1 MRKPLSLAVLGSAL
15 ALLIISHVSA
25 AEETISIMVDG
36 LPLDAKA
43 VAIRDEVYV
52 PAWILE
58 NYAHTKVTWLRGSN
72 LLEIHTEAPAPPSL
86 PPRGK
91 VRIKIGVYLK
101 SHGFVVGRNTRLYV
115 LNIDPKEFL
124 FPEGKSPSAR
134 AHEAA
139 IERIG
144 AISPAMHEYLE
155 LPPTERF
162 SPKGWKIVS
171 TMPGEEIA
179 TLTAIVDKYELLYK
193 GLYYDLVT
201 NLVIQKEQQ
210 ANESAVIDESMKGV
224 KIENVPVK
232 EDGSAEIVLGN
243 GFYFLYARML
253 YRNRQVVWNL
263 PVSVRGGE
271 TSIELSNRNAAIVQ

>member
-1 MRKPLSLAVLGSAL
+1 MRKSFTRTIIRSVLT
-15 ALLIISHVSA
+15 LIVFSGVSA

-58 NYAHTKVTWLRGSN
+58 NYAHTRVDWIRGSS
-72 LLEIHTEAPAPPSL
+72 LLEIHTTAPVRTPVPS
-86 PPRGK
+86 RGK
-91 VRIKIGVYLK
+91 IKIRIGVYLE
-101 SHGFVVGRNTRLYV
+101 SQGFVVGRTTRLYV
-115 LNIDPKEFL
+115 LNLDPKDFR
-124 FPEGKSPSAR
+124 FPGGKAPSVR

-144 AISPAMHEYLE
+144 EVSQAVHEYLE

-171 TMPGEEIA
+171 KMPDEEIA
-179 TLTAIVDKYELLYK
+179 TLTNIVGKYEFLYK
-193 GLYYDLVT
+193 SLYYDLMT

-210 ANESAVIDESMKGV
+210 VNQSVVIDHSMKGV

-232 EDGSAEIVLGN
+232 ENGSAEIDLPN
-243 GFYFLYARML
+243 GLYFLYARML
-253 YRNRQVVWNL
+253 FRNRQVVWNL
-263 PVSVRGGE
+263 PITVRGGE
-271 TSIELSNRNAAIVQ
+271 TAIELSNRNAAIVQ

>member
-1 MRKPLSLAVLGSAL
+1 MRQSFSRTLIRSVL
-15 ALLIISHVSA
+15 ALIVFSGVST

-36 LPLDAKA
+36 QPLDAKA

-58 NYAHTKVTWLRGSN
+58 NYAHTKVDWLRGSN
-72 LLEIHTEAPAPPSL
+72 LLEIHTTAPALTPVPS
-86 PPRGK
+86 RGK
-91 VRIKIGVYLK
+91 VRIKIGVYLE
-101 SHGFVVGRNTRLYV
+101 SQGFVVGRTTRLYV
-115 LNIDPKEFL
+115 LNIDPKEFR
-124 FPEGKSPSAR
+124 FSGGKSPSVR

-144 AISPAMHEYLE
+144 AVSQAMHKYLE

-171 TMPGEEIA
+171 AMPDEEIA
-179 TLTAIVDKYELLYK
+179 TITDIVGNYELLYK
-193 GLYYDLVT
+193 SLYYDLMT

-210 ANESAVIDESMKGV
+210 LNESAVIDDSMKGV

-232 EDGSAEIVLGN
+232 ESGSAEIDLAN

-253 YRNRQVVWNL
+253 YRNRQIVWNL
-263 PVSVRGGE
+263 PITVRGGE
-271 TSIELSNRNAAIVQ
+271 TAVELSNRNAAIVQ